1 MQFWIHIFCYLVEK
15 KNRVLPKFLEFKV
28 SNEKLRA
35 SNTIRQKRLL
45 NQEANNKQKTAKIL
59 QEKVIE
65 VKNSFNCNMSCIDYV
80 YVCNIFLV
88 FNNENMS

>member
-15 KNRVLPKFLEFKV
+15 KNGVWPKFLEFKV

-35 SNTIRQKRLL
+35 SKTICQKRLL

-80 YVCNIFLV
+80 YVCNTFLV
-88 FNNENMS
+88 FNNKNMS